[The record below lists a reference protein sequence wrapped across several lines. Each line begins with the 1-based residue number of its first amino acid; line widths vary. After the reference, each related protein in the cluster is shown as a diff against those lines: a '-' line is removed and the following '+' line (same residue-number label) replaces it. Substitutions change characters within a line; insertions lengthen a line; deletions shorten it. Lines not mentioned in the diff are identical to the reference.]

1 MADATVRNEYSVIVK
16 RSPTILFEENG
27 TTRRYTEAQHA
38 AASFIMEVRILGHAA
53 ISSHP
58 NVVTLFGVGWEYAR
72 TVSFPLRTIDL
83 RP

>member
-1 MADATVRNEYSVIVK
+1 MADTTVRNEYSVILK

-27 TTRRYTEAQHA
+27 TTRRDTEAQHA

-53 ISSHP
+53 IRSHP
-58 NVVTLFGVGWEYAR
+58 NVVALFGVGWEYAR
-72 TVSFPLRTIDL
+72 TVTFPLRTIDL